1 MIPLRRDPPRNHP
14 RRRRLLARPRAE
26 GQQASSS
33 TGELRGVAALPRGTV
48 SGKPT
53 VTFRVDL
60 PDGTVVLAETTLSL
74 FLSAADA
81 FKARHGDPLFAA

>member
-1 MIPLRRDPPRNHP
+1 VIPLEIILDGDNCWPD
-14 RRRRLLARPRAE
+14 LKAKGFTE
-26 GQQASSS
+26 
-33 TGELRGVAALPRGTV
+33 GELRGVATLPQGTV

-53 VTFRVDL
+53 VTVRVEL

-81 FKARHGDPLFAA
+81 FKARHGDPRA